1 MAKDG
6 TRSTGGK
13 SKESSL
19 RDATGGGKETE
30 GIRYPYPAPHVLALM
45 EDEFG
50 ALDEMQKSPTR
61 HAYHFS
67 LMLVSFLEL
76 QKEGELKRTIGMSK
90 AERRV
95 AAAEVLEKKK
105 ISTTE
110 ILGGRGKA
118 AREVFF
124 NALKAG
130 KR

>member
-6 TRSTGGK
+6 TGSTGGK
-13 SKESSL
+13 GKKSSL
-19 RDATGGGKETE
+19 QDATGGGKETE

-50 ALDEMQKSPTR
+50 SLDQMADSPTK

-76 QKEGELKRTIGMSK
+76 QKGGELKRIVGLSK

-110 ILGGRGKA
+110 ILGDRGKA
-118 AREVFF
+118 AMEVFS